1 MATQTMARELG
12 RDGIR
17 VNVVVPGFVDG
28 PSLRKTLEDSAA
40 RRGMT
45 TEQALV
51 EINREVPLGRLPTS
65 ADIADAIA
73 FLVSDRARSTTGQ
86 MLDVNGGRWFA

>member
-1 MATQTMARELG
+1 MAAQTMARELG

-40 RRGMT
+40 RRG
-45 TEQALV
+45 A
-51 EINREVPLGRLPTS
+51 G
-65 ADIADAIA
+65 
-73 FLVSDRARSTTGQ
+73 
-86 MLDVNGGRWFA
+86 